1 MFNRGKMLMAGLLA
15 GLGATAGRRSKVDQ
29 TPVAKTKGKAR
40 FPNPNARYHGG
51 KHTSGALPHIHEQYI
66 NEAQAKRERKN
77 TKRALKHSWAVR
89 NNPCLSKAA

>member
-1 MFNRGKMLMAGLLA
+1 MFSRSRRMAAALMASAFGLSA
-15 GLGATAGRRSKVDQ
+15 GNVGGK

-77 TKRALKHSWAVR
+77 TKRALKHGWAVR